1 MNIRVSD
8 IAGYLNTTFEGDDIL
23 ITGISSIFNIKSNT
37 LCFVKNKQN
46 VYCNKPFLLLAPKGY
61 KNSANN
67 SIILVDNPRLS
78 YAKVVSNFLAEKEE
92 VEDHKTAMIHST
104 ATIGKGSCI
113 GVYSS
118 IGKNVKIGNN
128 TIIKNNVH
136 IICDKPLTSKVED
149 AVALEKLVH
158 KNKIVFALTHNYSGY
173 PMLREAK
180 KLVEKNKIGKI
191 KVINV
196 EYPQGYTVA
205 VKKKDEK
212 NILKWRLDKNMCGPS
227 MILAEIG
234 THAYHLMRYV
244 TGLEVKEVS
253 AEVNSLSDEI
263 SVDDNAFMIVR
274 MNNKARG
281 SIWVSSAATGGEN
294 GLKIRA
300 YGTKGAVEWLQDEPN
315 ILKFTELNSSTQ
327 IITRAS
333 DAVSDLSIQSSRV
346 AAGHPEGFFEAF
358 ANIYT
363 EFADSIQANL
373 KKNKKKLVHPSVNDG
388 VMGIKFIFAAKKSSN
403 LNSKWIKI

>member
-1 MNIRVSD
+1 MKKKTKIVF
-8 IAGYLNTTFEGDDIL
+8 GKLNLLRNDQL
-23 ITGISSIFNIKSNT
+23 NN
-37 LCFVKNKQN
+37 KNK
-46 VYCNKPFLLLAPKGY
+46 
-61 KNSANN
+61 
-67 SIILVDNPRLS
+67 I
-78 YAKVVSNFLAEKEE
+78 
-92 VEDHKTAMIHST
+92 
-104 ATIGKGSCI
+104 
-113 GVYSS
+113 
-118 IGKNVKIGNN
+118 KIGFVGGGQNSFIGYTHRLAARFDN
-128 TIIKNNVH
+128 RFDFVAGVFSKDKKKSKEFGKSLGLDPDRCYNDYKTMAKKESLRSDGVKAVGIMTPSGDHYKIAREFIKNNVH

-212 NILKWRLDKNMCGPS
+212 STLKWRLDKNMCGPS

-244 TGLEVKEVS
+244 TGLEVEEVS

-263 SVDDNAFMIVR
+263 SVDDNAFMTVR

-294 GLKIRA
+294 GLKIRV
-300 YGTKGAVEWLQDEPN
+300 YGTKGAVEWLQDDPN

-363 EFADSIQANL
+363 EFADSIQEDL
-373 KKNKKKLVHPSVNDG
+373 KKNKKDLVHPTVNDG

>member
-1 MNIRVSD
+1 MKKKAKIAFGKLDLLRNDQLNNKNKIKIGFIGGGPNSFIGYTHRLAARFDNRFNFVAGVFSKDKKKSKEFGKSLGLDTDRCYNDYKIMAKKESARSD
-8 IAGYLNTTFEGDDIL
+8 GVQAVGIMTPSGDHYKIAREF
-23 ITGISSIFNIKSNT
+23 IKS
-37 LCFVKNKQN
+37 
-46 VYCNKPFLLLAPKGY
+46 
-61 KNSANN
+61 
-67 SIILVDNPRLS
+67 
-78 YAKVVSNFLAEKEE
+78 
-92 VEDHKTAMIHST
+92 
-104 ATIGKGSCI
+104 
-113 GVYSS
+113 
-118 IGKNVKIGNN
+118 
-128 TIIKNNVH
+128 NVH

-149 AVALEKLVH
+149 AVALERLVH

-191 KVINV
+191 KLINV

-212 NILKWRLDKNMCGPS
+212 STLKWRLDKNMCGPS

-244 TGLEVKEVS
+244 TGLEVNEVS

-263 SVDDNAFMIVR
+263 SVDDNAFMTVR

-294 GLKIRA
+294 GLKIRV
-300 YGTKGAVEWLQDEPN
+300 YGTKGAVEWLQDDPN
-315 ILKFTELNSSTQ
+315 ILKFTELNSSTK

-333 DAVSDLSIQSSRV
+333 NYVSDLSIQSSRV

-373 KKNKKKLVHPSVNDG
+373 KKNKKDLIHPTVNDG

>member
-1 MNIRVSD
+1 MQKKKKLAFGKLNLLRNDQLNNKKKIKIGFVGGGPNSFIGYTHRLAARFDNRFDFVAGVFSKDKKKSKEFGKSLGLDPDRCYNDYKVMAKKESARSD
-8 IAGYLNTTFEGDDIL
+8 GLQALGIMTPSGDHYKIAKEFI
-23 ITGISSIFNIKSNT
+23 
-37 LCFVKNKQN
+37 KNK
-46 VYCNKPFLLLAPKGY
+46 
-61 KNSANN
+61 
-67 SIILVDNPRLS
+67 
-78 YAKVVSNFLAEKEE
+78 
-92 VEDHKTAMIHST
+92 
-104 ATIGKGSCI
+104 
-113 GVYSS
+113 
-118 IGKNVKIGNN
+118 
-128 TIIKNNVH
+128 VH
-136 IICDKPLTSKVED
+136 IICDKPLTAKVED
-149 AVALEKLVH
+149 AVALENLVI

-180 KLVEKNKIGKI
+180 KLIEKNKIGKI

-212 NILKWRLDKNMCGPS
+212 STLKWRLDKNLCGPS

-274 MNNKARG
+274 LNNKARG

-294 GLKIRA
+294 GLKIRV
-300 YGTKGAVEWLQDEPN
+300 YGTKGAVEWLQDDPN
-315 ILKFTELNSSTQ
+315 ILQFTKLNSSTQ

-363 EFADSIQANL
+363 EFADSIQNATS
-373 KKNKKKLVHPSVNDG
+373 KNKKATVHPTVNDG

>member
-1 MNIRVSD
+1 MKKKAK
-8 IAGYLNTTFEGDDIL
+8 IAFGKLNLLRNDQL
-23 ITGISSIFNIKSNT
+23 NN
-37 LCFVKNKQN
+37 KNK
-46 VYCNKPFLLLAPKGY
+46 
-61 KNSANN
+61 
-67 SIILVDNPRLS
+67 I
-78 YAKVVSNFLAEKEE
+78 
-92 VEDHKTAMIHST
+92 
-104 ATIGKGSCI
+104 
-113 GVYSS
+113 
-118 IGKNVKIGNN
+118 KIGFVGGGPNSFIGYTHRLAARFDN
-128 TIIKNNVH
+128 RFEFVAGVFSKDKKKSKEFGRSLGLDSDRCYNDYKIMAKQELARHDGVQAIGIMTPSGDHYKIAKEFIKNNVH

-158 KNKIVFALTHNYSGY
+158 KTKIVFALTHNYSGY

-212 NILKWRLDKNMCGPS
+212 STLKWRLDKNMCGPS

-244 TGLEVKEVS
+244 TGLEVNEVS

-263 SVDDNAFMIVR
+263 SVDDNAFMTVR

-294 GLKIRA
+294 GLKIRV
-300 YGTKGAVEWLQDEPN
+300 YGTNGAVEWLQDDPN
-315 ILKFTELNSSTQ
+315 ILKFTELNSSTK

-333 DAVSDLSIQSSRV
+333 NSVSDLSIQSSRV

-363 EFADSIQANL
+363 EFADSIQNNL
-373 KKNKKKLVHPSVNDG
+373 KKNKKKLVHPTVNDG

>member
-1 MNIRVSD
+1 VQKKEKTAFHKLDQFRNDQLKNKNKIRIGFIGGGPNSFIGYTHRLAARFDNRFDFVAGVFSKNKKKSIAFGKSLGLDLNRCYNDYKTMAKKESERSD
-8 IAGYLNTTFEGDDIL
+8 GVEAIGIMTPSGDHYKIAKEF
-23 ITGISSIFNIKSNT
+23 IKSN
-37 LCFVKNKQN
+37 
-46 VYCNKPFLLLAPKGY
+46 
-61 KNSANN
+61 
-67 SIILVDNPRLS
+67 I
-78 YAKVVSNFLAEKEE
+78 
-92 VEDHKTAMIHST
+92 
-104 ATIGKGSCI
+104 
-113 GVYSS
+113 
-118 IGKNVKIGNN
+118 
-128 TIIKNNVH
+128 H
-136 IICDKPLTSKVED
+136 IICDKPLTANVKD
-149 AVALEKLVH
+149 AIALEKLVNK
-158 KNKIVFALTHNYSGY
+158 KNIVFALTHNYSAY

-180 KLVEKNKIGKI
+180 ELVTKNKIGKI

-212 NILKWRLDKNMCGPS
+212 STLKWRLDKEMCGPS

-294 GLKIRA
+294 GLKIRV
-300 YGTKGAVEWLQDEPN
+300 YGTKGAVEWLQDDPN
-315 ILKFTELNSSTQ
+315 ILKYTELDKSTK

-333 DAVSDLSIQSSRV
+333 NAVSNLSIKSSRV

-363 EFADSIQANL
+363 EFAYAIQN
-373 KKNKKKLVHPSVNDG
+373 NKKKSNPKLVHPTVNDG
-388 VMGIKFIFAAKKSSN
+388 VKGIKFISAAKKSSN
-403 LNSKWIKI
+403 QNSKWIKI